1 MTKISKLDK
10 LNKINKSISDNKQ
23 FLDSEYLNSATYYD
37 YLDRME
43 KICESMF
50 EWVNLPASMDQ
61 RFLEESLFWFG
72 QASFL
77 KDPTYGII
85 NTRCCTDGK
94 LSIYNRAVKLHC
106 YAINYETFR
115 NVYTG
120 FKNEV
125 LNEDN
130 QCVVVYNN
138 WKAIPTCATIKL
150 FAYRMYLAQ
159 RSCDVNVQATRTPIL
174 IIGTDKQQLTLRN
187 LYNQYDGNQPFIFGD
202 KDFISN
208 DMLKAIDTKAPL
220 VVKDL
225 SDYKKEIW
233 NEFLTFIGVNNIDV
247 EKKERLISGE
257 STSNNEVIN
266 LNLQSYLAP
275 RKEACKKFNE
285 LFGLTGDKQIDVR
298 LRSDLFNIIKQE
310 ESITTDYNNNGI
322 DDKLESGD
330 SNE

>member
-1 MTKISKLDK
+1 MTKITKVKD
-10 LNKINKSISDNKQ
+10 LNVLNKSIKDSKQ

-50 EWVNLPASMDQ
+50 EWINLPASMDS

-72 QASFL
+72 TASVL
-77 KDPTYGII
+77 KDEKYGLI
-85 NTRCCTDGK
+85 NTRCCTNGK
-94 LSIYNRAVKLHC
+94 LSIYNRATNVHC
-106 YAINYETFR
+106 YAIGYDSYR

-130 QCVVVYNN
+130 QCVVIYNN

-159 RSCDVNVQATRTPIL
+159 RSCDVNVMATRTPVL
-174 IIGTDKQQLTLRN
+174 LLGTEKQQLTLRN
-187 LYNQYDGNQPFIFGD
+187 LYSQYDGNQPFIFGD
-202 KDFISN
+202 KDIIAN
-208 DMLKAIDTKAPL
+208 DMMKAIDTKAPF
-220 VVKDL
+220 VANDL

-257 STSNNEVIN
+257 SSSNNEIIN

-275 RKEACKKFNE
+275 RKEACKKINE
-285 LFGLTGDKQIDVR
+285 LFGTNIDVR
-298 LRSDLFNIIKQE
+298 IRSDLFNVLKME
-310 ESITTDYNNNGI
+310 ESVITDYNKNGI
-322 DDKLESGD
+322 DDTIEEGVI
-330 SNE
+330 NE

>member
-1 MTKISKLDK
+1 MTKIAKFG
-10 LNKINKSISDNKQ
+10 KIDKSIKDSKQ
-23 FLDSEYLNSATYYD
+23 FLDSAYLNDATYYD

-50 EWVNLPASMDQ
+50 EWVNLPASMDS

-72 QASFL
+72 QASIL

-85 NTRCCTDGK
+85 NTRSCTNGQ
-94 LSIYNRAVKLHC
+94 LSIYNRAVNVNC
-106 YAINYETFR
+106 YAIGYNTTR

-120 FKNEV
+120 FKNET

-159 RSCDVNVQATRTPIL
+159 RSCDVNVMATRTPVLIL
-174 IIGTDKQQLTLRN
+174 GSDKQQLSLRN
-187 LYNQYDGNQPFIFGD
+187 LYSQYDGNQPFIFGD
-202 KDFISN
+202 KDIISN
-208 DMLKAIDTKAPL
+208 DMLKAIDTKAPF
-220 VVKDL
+220 VANEL
-225 SDYKKEIW
+225 SEYKKEIW

-257 STSNNEVIN
+257 SSSNNEVIN

-275 RKEACKKFNE
+275 RKEACKKINE
-285 LFGLTGDKQIDVR
+285 LFGLNVDVR
-298 LRSDLFNIIKQE
+298 IRSDLFNILKME
-310 ESITTDYNNNGI
+310 ESVITDYNKNGI
-322 DDKLESGD
+322 DDTVEEGVI
-330 SNE
+330 NE